1 MKFERDLE
9 YIASKYVGKTKHIR
23 KISSKYPIYYIHI
36 TNKRGLK
43 KTEDYI
49 YLSEQDLEYL
59 R

>member
-1 MKFERDLE
+1 MKFDRDLE

-23 KISSKYPIYYIHI
+23 KISSKYPIYYIDI